1 MFVQSEKEKFLC
13 YFRYTKK
20 NPSLKCNHDHYLLI
34 PMYKQMNNLLDGTLC
49 SNEIIAVEK
58 QTLISNRV
66 L

>member
-1 MFVQSEKEKFLC
+1 
-13 YFRYTKK
+13 
-20 NPSLKCNHDHYLLI
+20 
-34 PMYKQMNNLLDGTLC
+34 MYKQMNNLLDGTLG

>member
-1 MFVQSEKEKFLC
+1 M
-13 YFRYTKK
+13 RKK
-20 NPSLKCNHDHYLLI
+20 NFCVTLGIQKNPFLKCNHDHYLLI